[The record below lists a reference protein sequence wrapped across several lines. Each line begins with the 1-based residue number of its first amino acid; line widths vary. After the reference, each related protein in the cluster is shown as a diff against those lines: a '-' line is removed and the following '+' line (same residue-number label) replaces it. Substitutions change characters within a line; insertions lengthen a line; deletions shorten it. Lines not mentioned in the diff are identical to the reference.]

1 MHRIYGVSYVIYFWS
16 DWLFLAAFAALFVIP
31 FTSLDARFAAW
42 CIALLIAALSL
53 AARGLS
59 EALCRALLR
68 RHRAR
73 RQFSEEEARKIKFLE
88 DQAQAQCFHH
98 EASRLAAERHQRSIE
113 VWWINSHRN

>member
-1 MHRIYGVSYVIYFWS
+1 MMHRVYDASYAIYYWS
-16 DWLFLAAFAALFVIP
+16 DWLFLASFAGLFVIP

-42 CIALLIAALSL
+42 CVALLIAALSL

-73 RQFSEEEARKIKFLE
+73 REFSREEARRIDFLE
-88 DQAQAQCFHH
+88 GETRASCVDH
-98 EASRLAAERHQRSIE
+98 EARRLEAQRQ
-113 VWWINSHRN
+113 H